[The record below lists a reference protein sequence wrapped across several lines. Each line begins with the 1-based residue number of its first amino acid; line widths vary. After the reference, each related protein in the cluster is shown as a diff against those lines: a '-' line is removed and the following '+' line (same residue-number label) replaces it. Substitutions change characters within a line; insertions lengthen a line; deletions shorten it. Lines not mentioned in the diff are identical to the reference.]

1 MGFTFDISL
10 RFGQQQLLPYPS
22 ITNTRQQQ
30 TMAVL
35 NLERIVKK
43 VTKSIKKRLA
53 PCNKVVQDVHQEEQ
67 DENALNEALEAR
79 LMETIAVAP
88 ALETPITLQ
97 LCVASVSSSSAST
110 PSSPI
115 SIDGSGWPVFNFSN

>member
-22 ITNTRQQQ
+22 ITNT
-30 TMAVL
+30 
-35 NLERIVKK
+35 
-43 VTKSIKKRLA
+43 IKKRLA

-79 LMETIAVAP
+79 LMEPIAVAP
-88 ALETPITLQ
+88 ALEMPITLQ
-97 LCVASVSSSSAST
+97 LCVASVSASSSAST
-110 PSSPI
+110 SSSPI
-115 SIDGSGWPVFNFSN
+115 SIDGSGWPVFNFANLPPYQTRCQGAEAQMA